1 MSEERDERPMSR
13 RSMLRGAV
21 GAAAAIGAAGALTG
35 GLAGTAQAGT
45 AAANGWSRGRR
56 VPEERI
62 GIQLYTLRND
72 LQADLEGTL
81 EALADIGY
89 RNVELAGTYGR
100 SVREFRGLLDR
111 YGLRAVSAHVGFDG
125 ADVDALIA
133 DAKVLGYH
141 YADCAWANYDS
152 IGEWRDFADRLDKAG
167 KAFRKAGIKY
177 GYHNHA
183 HEFRKIDGVRPFDV
197 ISQVTSR
204 HNVHFEYDLYW
215 LVDGGIDPVEQY
227 YREFGR
233 VRQFHVKDRKPEGGF
248 ADLGTGTIDFGRIFR
263 DTRRGHVSHFIVEH
277 DQPTNALR
285 TAEVGY
291 DYLTDLRF

>member
-1 MSEERDERPMSR
+1 MSDERGLSR

-21 GAAAAIGAAGALTG
+21 GAAAAIGAAGAL
-35 GLAGTAQAGT
+35 AGTANAGT
-45 AAANGWSRGRR
+45 VAASGWSTGRR
-56 VPEERI
+56 VPKERI

-72 LQADLEGTL
+72 LRADLEGTL

-100 SVREFRGLLDR
+100 SVQEFRGLLDR

-125 ADVDALIA
+125 ADLDALIA

-141 YADCAWANYDS
+141 YADCAYANYGS
-152 IGEWRDFADRLDKAG
+152 IAEWRDFATRLDKAG
-167 KAFRKAGIKY
+167 EAFRKAGIKY

-183 HEFRKIDGVRPFDV
+183 HEFQKIDGVRPFDV
-197 ISQVTSR
+197 IAEVTSR

-215 LVDGGIDPVEQY
+215 LVEGGIDPVEQY

-233 VRQFHVKDRKPEGGF
+233 VRQFHVKDRKPGGGF
-248 ADLGTGTIDFGRIFR
+248 ADLGTGTIDFGEIFR

-277 DQPTNALR
+277 DQPTDALN

-291 DYLTDLRF
+291 KYLADLRF